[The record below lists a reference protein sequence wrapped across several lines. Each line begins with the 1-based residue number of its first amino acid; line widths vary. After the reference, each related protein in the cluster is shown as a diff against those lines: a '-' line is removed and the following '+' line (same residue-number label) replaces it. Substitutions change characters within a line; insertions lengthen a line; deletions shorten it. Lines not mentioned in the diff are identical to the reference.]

1 MYYSSPSDNV
11 RGENR
16 KSSYSKV
23 FSSLNSIFPDEK
35 KSYYKDPFM
44 SDYEGENFK
53 KGIVLFN
60 VFVFR
65 KYFRNEESGRL
76 GGSPGDRH
84 GAGHHLPESVPHR
97 QPLLLSVEAVISVRG
112 VSQPRVSRPG
122 WRQRGGRQACEQ
134 RRDGGRGQ
142 SQDRHSLRLRLR
154 LCRRCQKKWRSC
166 NKREKT

>member
-11 RGENR
+11 REENR

-35 KSYYKDPFM
+35 KSHYKDPFM

-53 KGIVLFN
+53 KGTVLIN

-76 GGSPGDRH
+76 GGSPGDRP
-84 GAGHHLPESVPHR
+84 GAGHRLPRDWGGERDEEHQHGEETGQQHR
-97 QPLLLSVEAVISVRG
+97 TLRALQQTLQP
-112 VSQPRVSRPG
+112 
-122 WRQRGGRQACEQ
+122 
-134 RRDGGRGQ
+134 GQ
-142 SQDRHSLRLRLR
+142 
-154 LCRRCQKKWRSC
+154 
-166 NKREKT
+166 